1 MARETKARGPSGRIV
16 IKPAL
21 AVLRE
26 AQDYFRSIA
35 PASVLWSEEL
45 IAERREE
52 SRREVED

>member
-1 MARETKARGPSGRIV
+1 MARKTRARDSSDRIV
-16 IKPAL
+16 LKPAL

-52 SRREVED
+52 ARREVED